1 MYLIV
6 RCMTK
11 REWYDVIPRYL
22 GRALAPK
29 CHYIK
34 KQNKPEQNTKKTLA
48 KQEPKISAF
57 YFYDIF
63 QAFGLKYLTS
73 VLFYIPLQKRKKTK
87 KCIYIPAKKWI
98 DLTMRM
104 TSYTRV

>member
-73 VLFYIPLQKRKKTK
+73 VLFYTFAKNKKNEK
-87 KCIYIPAKKWI
+87 MHLYSC
-98 DLTMRM
+98 
-104 TSYTRV
+104 